1 MSPVNNPI
9 SSIVNRNLLTC
20 SPETTIADSA
30 KAMQS
35 KGCSSILVVDNGVPI
50 GIWTERDTLR
60 LDVGNLATLDHP
72 VRDHMNAPVKSI
84 RDDVSIGAA
93 AVRFKEE
100 RVRHLLVIDDH
111 DAPIGIITQTDVIL
125 KHGEEYYLTLKSV
138 GQAIENPA
146 PIVPEHMF
154 THDALRHI
162 QSAPQSAVCVLF
174 DDNTYGIVTE
184 KDITRFV
191 SQKSFPETI
200 GQAASRPLV
209 TIHESTNLLEARH
222 RLIETGFRHLGVH
235 NDKGQII
242 GLISFSSILSSLQ
255 FEYVRRIN
263 TILEERSQALKQS
276 QNSLHLAHRIIEA
289 SLDGIIIANSEGKIE
304 YVNPTFTTVTG
315 YSASEAIGQTPA
327 LLKSGRHDETYYQ
340 AMWQQLSKDG
350 YWQGEI
356 WNRRKNGEIYPEWLT
371 ITAIKNDLGQIYQYA
386 GIFCDISE
394 RKSQENEIRRL
405 AYFDELTK
413 LPNRRLFSDR
423 LRMGIARAKRH
434 DARLAVMFVDLDHFK
449 KINDTLGHNTGDEI
463 LVEAASRLISCTRDE
478 DTVAR
483 LGGDEF
489 VLLFL
494 DIQSVEEVTKVA
506 DRIVES
512 FAQPFIVDSHKLFVT
527 SSVGISIF
535 PDDGDEYET
544 LIKNADA
551 AMYRSKDTGRGT
563 FNLFNPSFTEQGM
576 RQLQIEAALGS
587 AIDNNE
593 LELYYQ
599 PQASASDGTLIAAE
613 ALLRWHNE
621 DVGPIGPA
629 VFLPLAQEIGM
640 MYKISTWVLEQAC
653 QQLKRWEEKGYNP
666 ISIAVNIS
674 PEQIMDRGFPQMVS
688 EILKKYDI
696 NGSLLEIEIT
706 EGSFIHDPDTV
717 RANLNKLKE
726 LGLRIAIDDFG
737 TGYSNLGYLK
747 NLPIDY
753 LKIDQSFIQE
763 MFSEQG
769 NRQLVATIINMSET
783 LGLQSI
789 AEGVETKPQAD
800 FLSERGCTLLQ
811 GYLLARPEPVELFER
826 HFLTRQLA
834 MTEDQSEEA

>member
-20 SPETTIADSA
+20 SPEDTIANSA
-30 KAMQS
+30 KAMQET
-35 KGCSSILVVDNGVPI
+35 GCSSILVVDDGVPI

-60 LDVGNLATLDHP
+60 LDVSNLATFDHP
-72 VRDHMNAPVKSI
+72 VRDHMNSPVKSI

-100 RVRHLLVIDDH
+100 RVRHLLVVDDH

-146 PIVPEHMF
+146 PVVPEHMF
-154 THDALRHI
+154 THEAVKHI
-162 QSAPQSAVCVLF
+162 RSVPQSAVCVLF

-200 GQAASRPLV
+200 GEAASRPLA
-209 TIHESTNLLEARH
+209 TIHENTNLLEARH
-222 RLIETGFRHLGVH
+222 RLIKTGFRHLGVN
-235 NDKGQII
+235 NDKGDII

-315 YSASEAIGQTPA
+315 YSADEAIGQTPA
-327 LLKSGRHDETYYQ
+327 LLKSGRHEEKYYSD
-340 AMWQQLSKDG
+340 MWQQLSKDG

-356 WNRRKNGEIYPEWLT
+356 WNRRKNGEVYPEWLT
-371 ITAIKNDLGQIYQYA
+371 ITAIKNDHGSIYQYA

-423 LRMGIARAKRH
+423 LKMGIARSKRH
-434 DARLAVMFVDLDHFK
+434 NERLAVMFVDLDHFK

-463 LVEAASRLISCTRDE
+463 LVEAAGRLINCTRDE

-489 VLLFL
+489 VLLFP

-506 DRIVES
+506 DRIVAS
-512 FAQPFIVDSHKLFVT
+512 FAEPFIVDEHKLFVT
-527 SSVGISIF
+527 SSLGISIF

-551 AMYRSKDTGRGT
+551 AMYRSKDTGRST
-563 FNLFNPSFTEQGM
+563 FNLFNPAFTEQGM
-576 RQLQIEAALGS
+576 RQLKIEAALRG

-593 LELYYQ
+593 LELFYQ
-599 PQASASDGTLIAAE
+599 PQASAGDGALIAAE

-621 DVGPIGPA
+621 EVGPIGPA
-629 VFLPLAQEIGM
+629 AFLPIAQEIGM
-640 MYKISTWVLEQAC
+640 MTKISIWVLEQAC
-653 QQLKRWEEKGYNP
+653 QQLTRWKEKGYQP
-666 ISIAVNIS
+666 ISIAVNIA
-674 PEQIMDRGFPQMVS
+674 PEQIVDKAFPEIVAD
-688 EILKKYDI
+688 ILKKHGTD
-696 NGSLLEIEIT
+696 GKLLEIEIT
-706 EGSFIHDPDTV
+706 EGSFIHEPETV

-747 NLPIDY
+747 KLPIDY

-769 NRQLVATIINMSET
+769 NRQLVSTIINMSET

-800 FLSERGCTLLQ
+800 FLNERGCTLLQ
-811 GYLLARPEPVELFER
+811 GYLLARPEPAEAFER
-826 HFLTRQLA
+826 HFLPKYLPMVDDTG
-834 MTEDQSEEA
+834 D